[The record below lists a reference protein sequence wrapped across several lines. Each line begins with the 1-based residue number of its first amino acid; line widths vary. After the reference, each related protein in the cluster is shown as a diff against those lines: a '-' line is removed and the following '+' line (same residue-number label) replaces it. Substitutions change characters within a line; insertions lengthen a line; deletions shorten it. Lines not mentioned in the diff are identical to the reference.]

1 MSTAP
6 HRDLEKPVVP
16 KIKPLNDR
24 KKQLSQNALEN
35 RRRLKQRLIACTIVF
50 VLFASLMGWSYVQKQ
65 QLIAEQQQSFQ
76 VAKQEQVKAK
86 KESARLKEEIERLND
101 KEYVA
106 NLARSELLYSKKGET
121 IFYFSPED

>member
-1 MSTAP
+1 MPTP
-6 HRDLEKPVVP
+6 LESGRQTP

-24 KKQLSQNALEN
+24 KKQLSQNAIEN
-35 RRRLKQRLIACTIVF
+35 RRRLKNRFFLCLTVFLLIF
-50 VLFASLMGWSYVQKQ
+50 SLMGWSYMEKR
-65 QLIAEQQQSFQ
+65 QLIAEQKQSFQ
-76 VAKQEQVKAK
+76 VADQEQTKAK
-86 KESARLKEEIERLND
+86 KETARLKEEINRLND

>member
-1 MSTAP
+1 MPTP
-6 HRDLEKPVVP
+6 LESGRPTP

-24 KKQLSQNALEN
+24 KKQLSQNAIEN
-35 RRRLKQRLIACTIVF
+35 RRRLKNRFFLCLTVFLLIF
-50 VLFASLMGWSYVQKQ
+50 SLMGWSYMEKR
-65 QLIAEQQQSFQ
+65 QLIAEQKQSFQ
-76 VAKQEQVKAK
+76 VAEQEQTKAK
-86 KESARLKEEIERLND
+86 KETVRLKEEINRLND

>member
-1 MSTAP
+1 MPAPLESGRQTA
-6 HRDLEKPVVP
+6 P

-24 KKQLSQNALEN
+24 KKQLSQNAIEN
-35 RRRLKQRLIACTIVF
+35 RSRLKKRFLICMSVFLIV
-50 VLFASLMGWSYVQKQ
+50 LSLMGWSYMEKK
-65 QLIAEQQQSFQ
+65 QLIAEQNQSFQ
-76 VAKQEQVKAK
+76 VAQQEQTKAK

>member
-1 MSTAP
+1 MPTP
-6 HRDLEKPVVP
+6 LESGRQTP

-24 KKQLSQNALEN
+24 KKQLSQNAIEN
-35 RRRLKQRLIACTIVF
+35 RRRLKNRFFLCLTVFLLIF
-50 VLFASLMGWSYVQKQ
+50 SLMGWSYMEKR
-65 QLIAEQQQSFQ
+65 QLIAEQKQSFQ
-76 VAKQEQVKAK
+76 VAEQEQAKAK
-86 KESARLKEEIERLND
+86 KETARLKEEISRLND

>member
-1 MSTAP
+1 MPAPLESGRQTA
-6 HRDLEKPVVP
+6 P

-24 KKQLSQNALEN
+24 KKQLSQNAIEN
-35 RRRLKQRLIACTIVF
+35 RSRLKKRFLMCMSVFLI
-50 VLFASLMGWSYVQKQ
+50 VLSLMGWSYMEKK
-65 QLIAEQQQSFQ
+65 QLIAEQNQSFQ
-76 VAKQEQVKAK
+76 VAQQEQTKAK

>member
-1 MSTAP
+1 MPTP
-6 HRDLEKPVVP
+6 LESGRQTP

-24 KKQLSQNALEN
+24 KKQLSQNAIEN
-35 RRRLKQRLIACTIVF
+35 RRRLKNRSFLCLTVVLLIF
-50 VLFASLMGWSYVQKQ
+50 SLMGWSYMEKR
-65 QLIAEQQQSFQ
+65 QLIAEQKQSFQ
-76 VAKQEQVKAK
+76 VAEQEQTKAK
-86 KESARLKEEIERLND
+86 KETARLKEEINRLND

>member
-1 MSTAP
+1 MPTP
-6 HRDLEKPVVP
+6 LESGRQTP

-24 KKQLSQNALEN
+24 KKQLSQNAIEN
-35 RRRLKQRLIACTIVF
+35 RRRLKNRFFLCLTVFLLIF
-50 VLFASLMGWSYVQKQ
+50 SLMGWSYMEKR
-65 QLIAEQQQSFQ
+65 QLIAEQKQSFQ
-76 VAKQEQVKAK
+76 VAEQEQTKAK
-86 KESARLKEEIERLND
+86 KETARLKEEINRLND

>member
-1 MSTAP
+1 MPTP
-6 HRDLEKPVVP
+6 LESGRQTP

-24 KKQLSQNALEN
+24 KKQLSQNAIEN
-35 RRRLKQRLIACTIVF
+35 RRRLKNRFFLCLTVFLLIF
-50 VLFASLMGWSYVQKQ
+50 SLMGWSYMEKR
-65 QLIAEQQQSFQ
+65 QLIAEQKQSFQ
-76 VAKQEQVKAK
+76 VAEQEQAKAK
-86 KESARLKEEIERLND
+86 KETARLKEEINRLND

>member
-1 MSTAP
+1 MPTP
-6 HRDLEKPVVP
+6 LESGRQTP

-24 KKQLSQNALEN
+24 KKQLSQNAIEN
-35 RRRLKQRLIACTIVF
+35 RRRLKNRFFLCLTVFLLIF
-50 VLFASLMGWSYVQKQ
+50 SLMGWSYMEKR
-65 QLIAEQQQSFQ
+65 QLIAEQKQSFQ
-76 VAKQEQVKAK
+76 VAQQEQTKAK
-86 KESARLKEEIERLND
+86 KETARLKEEITRLND

>member
-1 MSTAP
+1 MPTP
-6 HRDLEKPVVP
+6 LESGRPAL

-24 KKQLSQNALEN
+24 KKQLSQNAIEN
-35 RRRLKQRLIACTIVF
+35 RRRLKNRFFLCLTVFLLIF
-50 VLFASLMGWSYVQKQ
+50 SLMGWSYMEKR
-65 QLIAEQQQSFQ
+65 QLIAEQKQSFQ
-76 VAKQEQVKAK
+76 VAEQEQTKAK
-86 KESARLKEEIERLND
+86 KETARLKEEINRLND

>member
-1 MSTAP
+1 MPAPLESGRQTA
-6 HRDLEKPVVP
+6 P

-24 KKQLSQNALEN
+24 KKQLSQNAIEN
-35 RRRLKQRLIACTIVF
+35 RSRLKKRFLMCMSVFLI
-50 VLFASLMGWSYVQKQ
+50 VLSLMGWSYMEKK
-65 QLIAEQQQSFQ
+65 QLIAEQNQSFQ
-76 VAKQEQVKAK
+76 VAQQEQTKAK
-86 KESARLKEEIERLND
+86 KESGRLKEEIERLND

>member
-1 MSTAP
+1 MPTP
-6 HRDLEKPVVP
+6 LESGRPAP

-24 KKQLSQNALEN
+24 KKQLSQNAIEN
-35 RRRLKQRLIACTIVF
+35 RRRLKNRFFLCLTVF
-50 VLFASLMGWSYVQKQ
+50 LFIFSLMGWSYMEKR
-65 QLIAEQQQSFQ
+65 QLIAEQKQSFQ
-76 VAKQEQVKAK
+76 VAEQEQTKAK
-86 KESARLKEEIERLND
+86 KETARLKEEINRLND

>member
-1 MSTAP
+1 MPTP
-6 HRDLEKPVVP
+6 LESGRPTP

-24 KKQLSQNALEN
+24 KKQLSQNAIEN
-35 RRRLKQRLIACTIVF
+35 RRRLKNRFFLCLTVFLLIF
-50 VLFASLMGWSYVQKQ
+50 SLMGWSYMEKR
-65 QLIAEQQQSFQ
+65 QLIAEQKQSFQ
-76 VAKQEQVKAK
+76 VAEQEQTKAK
-86 KESARLKEEIERLND
+86 KETARLKEEINRLND

>member
-1 MSTAP
+1 MPTP
-6 HRDLEKPVVP
+6 LESGRQTP

-24 KKQLSQNALEN
+24 KKQLSQNAIEN
-35 RRRLKQRLIACTIVF
+35 RRRLKNRFFLCLTVFLLIF
-50 VLFASLMGWSYVQKQ
+50 SLMGWSYMEKR
-65 QLIAEQQQSFQ
+65 QLIAEQKQSFQ
-76 VAKQEQVKAK
+76 VAEQEQTKAK
-86 KESARLKEEIERLND
+86 KETARLKEEISRLND

>member
-1 MSTAP
+1 MPTP
-6 HRDLEKPVVP
+6 LESGRPTP

-24 KKQLSQNALEN
+24 KKQLSQNAIEN
-35 RRRLKQRLIACTIVF
+35 RRRLKNRFFLCLTVFLLIF
-50 VLFASLMGWSYVQKQ
+50 SLMGWSYMEKR
-65 QLIAEQQQSFQ
+65 QLIAEQKQSFQ
-76 VAKQEQVKAK
+76 VAAQEQTKAK
-86 KESARLKEEIERLND
+86 KETARLKEEINRLND